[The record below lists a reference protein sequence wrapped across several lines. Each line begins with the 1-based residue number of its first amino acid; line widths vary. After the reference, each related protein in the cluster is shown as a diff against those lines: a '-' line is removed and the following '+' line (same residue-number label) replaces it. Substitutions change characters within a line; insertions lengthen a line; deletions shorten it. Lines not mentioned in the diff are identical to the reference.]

1 MKLEDATVLAAEVC
15 DLLRPACS
23 RIEIAGGVRRGKAEP
38 HDIEIVATPKWGNI
52 FGYFGDEQTVNMLDS
67 AVILLLEKKTLTQGD
82 TDKAG
87 KKAPCGPKYYRL
99 KYRGEKLD
107 LFVVLPP
114 AQWGTVFLIRTGDAE
129 FSHAFVTRLWDYGLK
144 SKDGHIEDNAGV
156 AQPTPEETDAFKLCR
171 LPYIEPA
178 SRTLQT
184 IQAVEPTGASAQ
196 ASTPIRTEAK

>member
-1 MKLEDATVLAAEVC
+1 MRLEDATVLAGEVR

-23 RIEIAGGVRRGKAEP
+23 RIEIAGGVRRGKTEP
-38 HDIEIVATPKWGNI
+38 HDIEIVAAPKWGNI

-67 AVILLLEKKTLTQGD
+67 AVILLLEKGTLTQGD
-82 TDKAG
+82 PDKAG

-107 LFVVLPP
+107 LFVVIPP

-129 FSHAFVTRLWDYGLK
+129 FSHAFVTRLWAYGLK
-144 SKDGHIEDNAGV
+144 SKDGHIEDNQGNI
-156 AQPTPEETDAFKLCR
+156 QPTPEEIDAFRLCR

-184 IQAVEPTGASAQ
+184 IESESAPREG
-196 ASTPIRTEAK
+196 TT